1 MFSPLEQFT
10 VFILGEFRWNIE
22 WSNIIV
28 TNFAGVLVICCFI
41 CLWYSLLYQK
51 FSLLLQN
58 VRNFL
63 VEKIFMILLNMI
75 TQVNT
80 VVALRFYPVL
90 VSVAIF
96 VLSLNLI
103 GLMPYGFTIT
113 SQLIVTFTMSIS
125 LFIGVMIIGGELNKF
140 SFLKFFVPSA
150 VSNDLLKYFLIIIEV
165 LSFVIRPFS
174 LGIRLFANMLAGHTL
189 LFILGGFMFTVIN
202 KNIILI
208 FLMPLSV
215 VVMVILLEIC
225 IAFIQAYVFTILL
238 IIYINDMFNI
248 SH

>member
-1 MFSPLEQFT
+1 
-10 VFILGEFRWNIE
+10 
-22 WSNIIV
+22 
-28 TNFAGVLVICCFI
+28 
-41 CLWYSLLYQK
+41 
-51 FSLLLQN
+51 
-58 VRNFL
+58 
-63 VEKIFMILLNMI
+63 MILLNMI

-202 KNIILI
+202 KNIILV